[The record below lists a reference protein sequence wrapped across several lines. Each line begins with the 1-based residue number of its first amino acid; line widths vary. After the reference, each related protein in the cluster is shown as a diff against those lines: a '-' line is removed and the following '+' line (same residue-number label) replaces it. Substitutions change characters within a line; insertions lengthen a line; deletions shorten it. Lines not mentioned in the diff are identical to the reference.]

1 MRSNCWRDELRVSCD
16 EIPGLKGETWGARG
30 LWRNQ
35 NGNAGP
41 STAHPSDEDLS
52 LGTPDALRCAQDDR
66 SFGKGGR

>member
-16 EIPGLKGETWGARG
+16 EIPGLKGETWGTRG

-41 STAHPSDEDLS
+41 STP
-52 LGTPDALRCAQDDR
+52 LRCAQDDW